1 MTKQKKHLEWI
12 LIGFGVATLFLVLYL
27 SIPRPEPTWEEQ
39 VNMVIDAAH
48 AYDEEALLS
57 RINVRVAPDSS
68 EEPLFGP
75 TFIFFTPDGTGYFF
89 TLDRMLNRVVPRKLD
104 QQARIPPPPGF
115 SRLGSDWFRE
125 AAMEIHISP
134 DEAFAIGSSALQ
146 QEYADDD
153 LEFTPPLVGLHIRES
168 FEQDYGTR
176 VLWTVIA
183 IIDTPDPDSSLLLV
197 ASVDARNGEVLDITE
212 SLLPRSD

>member
-1 MTKQKKHLEWI
+1 MKKQRTYLEWI

-27 SIPRPEPTWEEQ
+27 SIPRPEPTWQEQ
-39 VNMVIDAAH
+39 VQMVIDAAQ
-48 AYDEEALLS
+48 AYDEEALLLQ
-57 RINVRVAPDSS
+57 ITARVARDSS

-75 TFIFFTPDGTGYFF
+75 TFTFFTPDGTGYLFKLERVF
-89 TLDRMLNRVVPRKLD
+89 NRVVPEKSD
-104 QQARIPPPPGF
+104 TQARITPPPGF

-125 AAMEIHISP
+125 AAMQIHIGP

-153 LEFTPPLVGLHIRES
+153 LEFTPPLVGLNIRES
-168 FEQDYGTR
+168 FEQDYGTP
-176 VLWTVIA
+176 VLWTVTA

-197 ASVDARNGEVLDITE
+197 ASVDARNGEVLDISERT
-212 SLLPRSD
+212 LPQTD